1 MPSYRLR
8 FVGQTSLPKS
18 ISQNEVDEEFSLGAG
33 DVEEIRSHFR
43 GIGRL
48 GAAIQLVSLR
58 ATGRSL
64 ESLTGLPRQL
74 LHSLSGTLGVNALA
88 IQVASL
94 KTLYSRPATRF
105 EHQRWAR
112 DYAGLKMLGPEDQQK
127 FNAVLALLSNSA
139 VSTQDL
145 VKSAEVWLFEHQY
158 VLPGDRF
165 LRDQARLAFAAQ
177 DAASMAAVRQS
188 VPRRNLDIVLSR
200 MFSKRRGPTGASV
213 LEWLR
218 TAPAKH
224 GPRTLNETIQKVAY
238 LKTLQVHEW
247 DLAAIPCARRE
258 AYSQAVVNRPP
269 YDTARLKPERKEL
282 ELCCFL
288 HMLLHELTDVSAD
301 ITARRLN
308 DIYRFAS
315 NRVEKKQ
322 AHRASDLRAERIKLK
337 AVLYDGILSDKQK
350 VVRMKELIG
359 NGAQTFDDNRAAL
372 VRQSLVE
379 DESHRISAL
388 VNAMGVFEVRG
399 DDSNSVLKQ
408 VKILRDLV
416 ERKATQLPS
425 DFDLSLAA
433 SAWHPLLASPDRRRA
448 LAALK
453 ACVMSSVR
461 KEIKGGK
468 LWLAHSRKHR
478 DHEEQ
483 MIPASQWKAM
493 RASFL
498 SAMGLSADPD
508 KYLVRLYEKVQ
519 HSLGELASAVDEG
532 RVSIDEQGR
541 LHIPPILALDVE
553 PEVAR
558 TRDAIFEIIG
568 TVQHG
573 QLMVEIDAKAGFSEA
588 LLGRKAKTAQE
599 LTALYGALLA
609 HGTDNDARGV
619 AHMIP
624 GLQVSQIASAMR
636 ALESEGRL
644 VKANERVVEFQQSM
658 DISKLWGRGDKAS
671 ADSMTMDTS
680 RHLHIA
686 RMEYRRKQPGIGIYT
701 HMRDSYGLFYNQPI
715 VLNDR
720 QAASAVQGVEYHNA
734 TRREDQIKLSLLA
747 VDTHG
752 YTNVAM
758 SVAKF
763 LQFDLCVRLRQVSER
778 MLYLPASIK
787 LPDSLER
794 LAAGKVSPKKIKT
807 GWDQFLRFVASIREG
822 RLTAREGLQRLGS
835 DAKGGTMHATAD
847 EIGKLLRTIFLCDY
861 FSKPQFRR
869 EMHAL
874 LDRGESVHQLQRAVH
889 QGRIGTQRGRRRD
902 ELWAISGAHTL
913 LTNVIIAWNTMK
925 MQQVLDDWKAR
936 RQPIDDNWVR
946 RMGPVHFSHINFR
959 GTIAFELER
968 FLDDLL
974 QRMPTTKKKSQVA
987 TF

>member
-18 ISQNEVDEEFSLGAG
+18 ISQNEIDEDFSLSDA
-33 DVEEIRSHFR
+33 DVEEIRSNFR
-43 GIGRL
+43 GVGRL

-58 ATGRSL
+58 TTGRSL
-64 ESLTGLPRQL
+64 DSFTGLPRL
-74 LHSLSGTLGVNALA
+74 LLQSLSKRIGVNAA
-88 IQVASL
+88 AMQIASL
-94 KTLYSRPATRF
+94 KTLYSRPTTRF

-112 DYAGLKMLGPEDQQK
+112 DYAGYKALEQDDQQK
-127 FNAVLALLSNSA
+127 FTDVLAHLSNSA
-139 VSTQDL
+139 VSIHDL
-145 VKSAEVWLFEHQY
+145 VKSVEVWLFEHQY
-158 VLPGDRF
+158 VLPGDRV
-165 LRDQARLAFAAQ
+165 LRDQARQAFAAQ
-177 DAASMAAVRQS
+177 DAAAIKTVLQS

-200 MFSKRRGPTGASV
+200 MFAKRRGPTGVSV

-224 GPRTLNETIQKVAY
+224 GPRTLNETIHKVAY
-238 LKTLQVHEW
+238 LKTLQVNEW
-247 DLAAIPCARRE
+247 DLSAIPPARRE

-269 YDTARLKPERKEL
+269 YDTERLSSDRKAL

-288 HMLLHELTDVSAD
+288 HTLLYELTDVSAD
-301 ITARRLN
+301 ITGRRLN

-315 NRVEKKQ
+315 NHVEKLQ
-322 AHRASDLRAERIKLK
+322 VRRSTDLRAERVKVK
-337 AVLYDGILSDKQK
+337 SVLYDGKLSDKQK
-350 VVRMKELIG
+350 IAAIKELIT
-359 NGAQTFDDNRAAL
+359 NEPLTVEDSRASL
-372 VRQSLVE
+372 VRQALID
-379 DESHRISAL
+379 DESHRVSAL
-388 VNAMGVFEVRG
+388 VNAMGVFDVRG
-399 DDSNSVLKQ
+399 DDNNPVLKQ

-416 ERKATQLPS
+416 ERRVGELPG
-425 DFDLSLAA
+425 DFDISLAA
-433 SAWHPLLASPDRRRA
+433 PNWRALLQSPDRKKA

-453 ACVMSSVR
+453 ACVMASVR

-468 LWLAHSRKHR
+468 LWLAHSRRHR
-478 DHEEQ
+478 DREEQ
-483 MIPASQWKAM
+483 LIPVSDWQAM
-493 RASFL
+493 RSGFL
-498 SAMGLSADPD
+498 SAMSLTADPE
-508 KYLVRLYEKVQ
+508 KYLARLCEKVE
-519 HSLGELASAVDEG
+519 HSLSELATAVDEG
-532 RVSIDEQGR
+532 RVTIDEQGH
-541 LHIPPILALDVE
+541 LHIPAIVALDVE

-558 TRDAIFEIIG
+558 TRDTIFEIIG
-568 TVQHG
+568 PVQHG
-573 QLMVEIDAKAGFSEA
+573 QLLVEIDARSGFSEV

-619 AHMIP
+619 AQMIP

-636 ALESEGRL
+636 AMESQGRL
-644 VKANERVVEFQQSM
+644 VKANERIVEFQQSM
-658 DISKLWGRGDKAS
+658 DISKLWGDGDKAS

-680 RHLHIA
+680 RHLHMA

-701 HMRDSYGLFYNQPI
+701 HVRDSYGLFYNQPI

-720 QAASAVQGVEYHNA
+720 QAASAVHGVESHNA

-752 YTNVAM
+752 YTNAAM

-763 LQFDLCVRLRQVSER
+763 LQFDLCVRLRQISER
-778 MLYLPASIK
+778 MLYLPPSIK
-787 LPDSLER
+787 LPESLER
-794 LAAGKVSPKKIKT
+794 LATGKASPKKIKT
-807 GWDQFLRFVASIREG
+807 GWDQFLRFVASIRDG

-835 DAKGGTMHATAD
+835 AATGDKLHATAD

-861 FSKPQFRR
+861 FSKPEFRR

-913 LTNVIIAWNTMK
+913 LTNAIIAWNTMK
-925 MQQVLDDWKAR
+925 MQQVIDDWKAR
-936 RQPIDDNWVR
+936 KHPIEDNWVR

-959 GTIAFELER
+959 GTIAFEIER

-974 QRMPTTKKKSQVA
+974 QRMPTTKARTQAASQ
-987 TF
+987 

>member
-18 ISQNEVDEEFSLGAG
+18 ISQNEIDEDFSLSAE
-33 DVEEIRSHFR
+33 DIEEIRSRFR
-43 GIGRL
+43 GVGRL

-64 ESLTGLPRQL
+64 ESFTGLPRQL
-74 LHSLSGTLGVNALA
+74 LQSLSRSIGVNAVA

-94 KTLYSRPATRF
+94 KTLYSRPSTRF

-112 DYAGLKMLGPEDQQK
+112 DYAGFKTLGPENQQK
-127 FNAVLALLSNSA
+127 FAEVLAVLSNSA

-177 DAASMAAVRQS
+177 DAASIAAVHQG

-200 MFSKRRGPTGASV
+200 LFSKRKGPTGATV

-247 DLAAIPCARRE
+247 DLSAIPWARRE

-269 YDTARLKPERKEL
+269 YDTERLKPERKEL

-288 HMLLHELTDVSAD
+288 HTLLHELTDVSAD
-301 ITARRLN
+301 ITGRRLN

-315 NRVEKKQ
+315 NHVDKKQ
-322 AHRASDLRAERIKLK
+322 ARRASDLRVERVKLK
-337 AVLYDGILSDKQK
+337 AFLYAENLSDKQK
-350 VVRMKELIG
+350 VVAMKELIG
-359 NGAQTFDDNRAAL
+359 NEAQVVEDSRAAL
-372 VRQSLVE
+372 VRQSLVD
-379 DESHRISAL
+379 DESHRVSAL

-399 DDSNSVLKQ
+399 DDSNPVLKQ

-416 ERKATQLPS
+416 DRRVSELPS
-425 DFDLSLAA
+425 DFDVSLAA
-433 SAWHPLLASPDRRRA
+433 SNWRPLLESPDRRQA

-453 ACVMSSVR
+453 ACVMVSVR
-461 KEIKGGK
+461 KAIKGGK

-478 DHEEQ
+478 DREDQ
-483 MIPASQWKAM
+483 MIPASQWKTM

-498 SAMGLSADPD
+498 SAMSLSADPE
-508 KYLVRLYEKVQ
+508 KYLARLYEKVQ
-519 HSLGELASAVDEG
+519 QSLGELASAVDEG
-532 RVSIDEQGR
+532 RVTIDEKGR
-541 LHIPPILALDVE
+541 LHIPPIVALDVE

-568 TVQHG
+568 AVQHG
-573 QLMVEIDAKAGFSEA
+573 QLMVEIDARAGFSEA

-599 LTALYGALLA
+599 LTAMYGALLA

-624 GLQVSQIASAMR
+624 GLQVSQIALAMR

-644 VKANERVVEFQQSM
+644 LKANERVVEFQQSM

-701 HMRDSYGLFYNQPI
+701 HVRDSYGLFYNQPI

-720 QAASAVQGVEYHNA
+720 QAASAVHGVESHNA

-752 YTNVAM
+752 YTNAAM
-758 SVAKF
+758 AVSKF
-763 LQFDLCVRLRQVSER
+763 LQFDLCVRLRQISER
-778 MLYLPASIK
+778 MLYLPPSIK
-787 LPDSLER
+787 LPESLER
-794 LAAGKVSPKKIKT
+794 VATGKVSPKKIKT
-807 GWDQFLRFVASIREG
+807 SWDQFLRFVASIRDG

-835 DAKGGTMHATAD
+835 AAKGDTMHATAD
-847 EIGKLLRTIFLCDY
+847 ELGKLLRTIFLCDY
-861 FSKPQFRR
+861 FSKPDFRR

-889 QGRIGTQRGRRRD
+889 QGRMGTQRGRRRD

-925 MQQVLDDWKAR
+925 MQEVLDDWKVKKH
-936 RQPIDDNWVR
+936 PIGDDWVR

-959 GTIAFELER
+959 GTIAFEIER

-974 QRMPTTKKKSQVA
+974 QRTPKASMKVA
-987 TF
+987 S

>member
-18 ISQNEVDEEFSLGAG
+18 ISQNEIDEDFSLSDA
-33 DVEEIRSHFR
+33 DVEEIRSNFR

-48 GAAIQLVSLR
+48 GAAILLVSLR

-64 ESLTGLPRQL
+64 DSFTGLPRL
-74 LHSLSGTLGVNALA
+74 LLQSLSKRIGANAAA
-88 IQVASL
+88 IQIASL
-94 KTLYSRPATRF
+94 KTLYSRPTTRF

-112 DYAGLKMLGPEDQQK
+112 NYAGYKALGEEDQHK
-127 FNAVLALLSNSA
+127 VTDVLAHLSKSA
-139 VSTQDL
+139 VSIHDL
-145 VKSAEVWLFEHQY
+145 VKSAEVWLYENQY
-158 VLPGDRF
+158 VLPGDRT
-165 LRDQARLAFAAQ
+165 LRDQARQAFAAQ
-177 DAASMAAVRQS
+177 DDVAIATVRQS

-247 DLAAIPCARRE
+247 DLSAIPPARRE
-258 AYSQAVVNRPP
+258 AYCQAVVNRPP
-269 YDTARLKPERKEL
+269 YDTERLAPDRKAL

-288 HMLLHELTDVSAD
+288 HTLLYELTDVSAD
-301 ITARRLN
+301 ITGRRLN

-315 NRVEKKQ
+315 NHAEKLQ
-322 AHRASDLRAERIKLK
+322 VRRSTDLRAERVKLK
-337 AVLYDGILSDKQK
+337 AVLYDGKLSDKQK
-350 VVRMKELIG
+350 VAAIKELIT
-359 NGAQTFDDNRAAL
+359 NEPNTVEDSRASL

-388 VNAMGVFEVRG
+388 VNAMGVFDVRG
-399 DDSNSVLKQ
+399 DENNTVLKQ
-408 VKILRDLV
+408 VKILHDLV
-416 ERKATQLPS
+416 KRRVGELPG
-425 DFDLSLAA
+425 DFDITLAA
-433 SAWHPLLASPDRRRA
+433 PNWRALLQSTDRKKA

-478 DHEEQ
+478 DREEQ
-483 MIPASQWKAM
+483 LIPISDWQAM
-493 RASFL
+493 RGGFL
-498 SAMGLSADPD
+498 SAMSLTADPE
-508 KYLVRLYEKVQ
+508 KYLARLCEKVQ
-519 HSLGELASAVDEG
+519 HSLSELATAVDEG
-532 RVSIDEQGR
+532 RVTIDGQGH
-541 LHIPPILALDVE
+541 LHIPAIVALDVE

-558 TRDAIFEIIG
+558 TRDSIFEIIG
-568 TVQHG
+568 PVQHG
-573 QLMVEIDAKAGFSEA
+573 QLLVEIDARSGFSEV

-619 AHMIP
+619 AQMIP
-624 GLQVSQIASAMR
+624 GVQVSQIASAMR
-636 ALESEGRL
+636 AMESQGRL
-644 VKANERVVEFQQSM
+644 AKANERILDFQQSM
-658 DISKLWGRGDKAS
+658 DISKLWGDGDKAS

-680 RHLHIA
+680 RHLHVA

-701 HMRDSYGLFYNQPI
+701 HVRDSYGLFYNQPI

-720 QAASAVQGVEYHNA
+720 QAASAVHGVESHNA

-752 YTNVAM
+752 YTNAAM
-758 SVAKF
+758 SIAKF
-763 LQFDLCVRLRQVSER
+763 LQFDLCVRLRQISER
-778 MLYLPASIK
+778 MLYLPPSIK
-787 LPDSLER
+787 LPESLER
-794 LAAGKVSPKKIKT
+794 LRTGKVSPKKVKV
-807 GWDQFLRFVASIREG
+807 GWDTFLRFVASIREG

-835 DAKGGTMHATAD
+835 AAKGDKLHSTAD

-861 FSKPQFRR
+861 FSKPEFRR

-913 LTNVIIAWNTMK
+913 LTNAIIAWNTMK
-925 MQQVLDDWKAR
+925 MQQVVDDWKAR

-974 QRMPTTKKKSQVA
+974 QRMPTTKKKTQVA
-987 TF
+987 PF